1 MSICFSSTY
10 IKTGMIQRR
19 LACPRTKTTCKFMK
33 HFTHTHT
40 HTLNQLHNTLL
51 HIMKKNPD
59 TFLEAYAYAQDLQI

>member
-19 LACPRTKTTCKFMK
+19 LACPLHKVDMQIHEAFY
-33 HFTHTHT
+33 THT

-51 HIMKKNPD
+51 HIMKKNLD